1 MSANILLLSTETF
14 KSRTGVSEA
23 IDDAKLTPNIK
34 KAQDMFIQTA
44 LGSPLFLR
52 LQSGKEADKLNSN
65 ETLLLDNFITDA
77 LIWYTMSLLPMA
89 LGYQLFSKGFLQ
101 KTSEESTTPS
111 RGDLEL
117 LASGYKSDGEFYKQR
132 LINYLRENY
141 SLYAEYWNFTAGL
154 DTIFPELK
162 AYTSPIWL
170 GSSSKCDSGD
180 RSFSGNNSNGATA
193 TIQYESAT
201 GVSSFTIPGL
211 PSSAVIIIAVRSGNP
226 KGITTS
232 ATTNTMYLQIN
243 GSAVTLPTGDV
254 TGAGELFIFV
264 YR

>member
-1 MSANILLLSTETF
+1 MSANVLLLSTATF

-34 KAQDMFIQTA
+34 KAQDMYIQTA

-52 LQSGKEADKLNSN
+52 LQSGKEANNLNAN

-77 LIWYTMSLLPMA
+77 LLWYTMSLLPIA

-101 KTSEESTTPS
+101 KTAEETTAPS
-111 RGDLEL
+111 RADLEL

-132 LINYLRENY
+132 LIDYLRENY
-141 SLYAEYWNFTAGL
+141 SLYQEYWNFTAGL

-162 AYTSPIWL
+162 AYTCGIWL
-170 GSSSKCDSGD
+170 GSDKSEYGN
-180 RSFSGNNSNGATA
+180 RTFSGNNSNGATA
-193 TIQYESAT
+193 TIQITPTA
-201 GVSSFTIPGL
+201 GVSSFTITGL
-211 PSSAVIIIAVRSGNP
+211 PSSAVVIIATRSGLV
-226 KGITTS
+226 KGITNA

-243 GSAVTLPTGDV
+243 GSTCTLPTGDV
-254 TGAGELFIFV
+254 VGSGELFTFT